1 MFDFI
6 TADSF
11 DIEKTNQ
18 YKLSIQVSLDGFSFL
33 VEQPSDKKIVA
44 CKNTPLNISSENLI
58 ARHLKEWIETEE
70 LFRNKFNETRVFI
83 FTEKFTLIP
92 DECYSNE
99 YSRDLV
105 SVLFDVDTETLQVNK
120 IENLNAHLFFP
131 VQKEV
136 IDVLKLFFPGT
147 KCFHPASAFLRVPL
161 HLNKRN
167 SSVVIT
173 FKKHFYLVVNRKNK
187 LLLANSFQ
195 FSHQNDL
202 VYNVL
207 NTLQQ
212 LETARIETDL
222 FVAGAVSDNDEI
234 VRLLQPYFEN
244 IGPLKIDELVLNHE
258 INNNRLLLY
267 LSQI

>member
-33 VEQPSDKKIVA
+33 VEQPSDKIIVA
-44 CKNTPLNISSENLI
+44 CKNTPLNISSEDLI

-70 LFRNKFNETRVFI
+70 LFRNQFNEVKVFI

-92 DECYSNE
+92 DEFDSNE
-99 YSRDLV
+99 YSSDLM
-105 SVLFDVDTETLQVNK
+105 SVMFDVDTEILQVNK
-120 IENLNAHLFFP
+120 IENLNAHLIFP
-131 VQKEV
+131 VQKEI
-136 IDVLKLFFPGT
+136 IDVLQPFFPDA
-147 KCFHPASAFLRVPL
+147 KCFHPVSAFLRFPL
-161 HLNKRN
+161 HLNKKN
-167 SSVVIT
+167 TSVVII
-173 FKKHFYLVVNRKNK
+173 FKKHFYLIVNRNNK
-187 LLLANSFQ
+187 LLMANTFQ

-207 NTLQQ
+207 NTFPQI
-212 LETARIETDL
+212 ETARIDTHL
-222 FVAGAVSDNDEI
+222 FVAGAVSDSNEI

-244 IGPLKIDELVLNHE
+244 IGLLKIDELVLNPE

-267 LSQI
+267 LTQN